1 MASSYA
7 LSIGADSQG
16 NNVITVAEFSFGLL
30 LASLD
35 LFFAATKD
43 FLGTS
48 LCVEDDS
55 KRSCHVYAL
64 LVEIVVQV
72 LSTKIALVAM
82 DEFNLVGLLRWIL
95 IDWRHLIR
103 SLDSAE
109 PRLASHELVTKLR
122 WFSIELIV
130 ARQAI
135 ALIVI
140 SVGLL
145 VLMLLLEL
153 ALFLAEEAILERLE
167 LRHEGPFFVL
177 TLFSSRGCRGR
188 CRLARPA

>member
-1 MASSYA
+1 
-7 LSIGADSQG
+7 
-16 NNVITVAEFSFGLL
+16 
-30 LASLD
+30 
-35 LFFAATKD
+35 
-43 FLGTS
+43 
-48 LCVEDDS
+48 
-55 KRSCHVYAL
+55 
-64 LVEIVVQV
+64 
-72 LSTKIALVAM
+72 M

-177 TLFSSRGCRGR
+177 ALFSSCGCRGR